1 MLPRTPWHPIAAA
14 VATLAIISLSPLAG
28 AAAARLYAHAVGLGA
43 TGVVISGNIDRF
55 LMTYEAIYTA
65 VLNLTMIALT
75 LLAARAFGGRP
86 AEVLALKPPPEG
98 KSAYT
103 RAILVAIGATVIWF
117 APLLALAPDL
127 VAKDF
132 RPYAELMTRERS
144 YLMPPNSCLLAP
156 VAEEFLFRG
165 FLFPALAKSRLG
177 IAGAAIMSSAAWTA
191 LHVNR
196 TDLAMVQLFAAS
208 LLLCWLLMKSGSLR
222 IPILCH
228 ALFNAGV
235 SVIVI
240 GFGIPQ

>member
-1 MLPRTPWHPIAAA
+1 MAAA
-14 VATLAIISLSPLAG
+14 VATLAIIGASPLAG
-28 AAAARLYAHAVGLGA
+28 AAAARLYARAIGLGA
-43 TGVVISGNIDRF
+43 TGVSITGNIDR
-55 LMTYEAIYTA
+55 LLVTYEAIYTA
-65 VLNLTMIALT
+65 VLNLAMIALT

-86 AEVLALKPPPEG
+86 ADVLALASPPEG
-98 KSAYT
+98 KSAYA
-103 RAILVAIGATVIWF
+103 RAILAAIAATVLWF

-144 YLMPPNSCLLAP
+144 WLMPPILCLLAP

-177 IAGAAIMSSAAWTA
+177 IAGAAIMSSATWTA

-196 TDLAMVQLFAAS
+196 TDLAMVQLFASS
-208 LLLCWLLMKSGSLR
+208 LLMCWLLMKSGSLR

-235 SVIVI
+235 SIMVI
-240 GFGIPQ
+240 GLGIPQ